1 MLVRAGLRQVLLRL
15 WEDWESRCP
24 SPEELP
30 DTLGSIPNLWGK
42 GRLQGWGPGR
52 DRQSL
57 KPLRWLPWVPRHNAD
72 SCLLPGAQSMLPKTG
87 YLWDNNHLDHTAPS
101 LDSKCLED
109 IDHILY
115 PLWGPMPISWLHRL
129 LLSGTP
135 SGIWEM
141 TQKCVQVE
149 LNLVLEKA
157 SEAGDELAQGARGAE
172 QHLGRKQHTRKEF
185 FLRFLVSFWAV
196 HPNFLRFSSIKTC
209 LSPRTAKIG
218 VLCIYESG
226 PKSKCNE
233 KLMARDALLSIQ

>member
-1 MLVRAGLRQVLLRL
+1 MLVPAGLRQVLLCL

-57 KPLRWLPWVPRHNAD
+57 KPLRWLPWVPRH

-87 YLWDNNHLDHTAPS
+87 YLWDNNRLDHTTPS

-115 PLWGPMPISWLHRL
+115 PLWGPMPISWTHRL

-149 LNLVLEKA
+149 LHLVLEKA
-157 SEAGDELAQGARGAE
+157 AEAGMTWPGEHGEQSSIWAE
-172 QHLGRKQHTRKEF
+172 SSTPEK
-185 FLRFLVSFWAV
+185 S
-196 HPNFLRFSSIKTC
+196 FSSVFRSHFGQCT
-209 LSPRTAKIG
+209 LTFY
-218 VLCIYESG
+218 VLV
-226 PKSKCNE
+226 P
-233 KLMARDALLSIQ
+233 